1 MKTME
6 EAIQKLKELADEY
19 AELVNRMPIRHHTKI
34 QYGDNFYERIE
45 LYFTDDKK
53 YSIAFEKIEV
63 VEYLGIISIP
73 LNYTANDIERVYNE
87 AKRILKER
95 KEKIKKKAIN
105 EKRKKIEDLKKVL
118 TKLEEE
124 ENNN

>member
-1 MKTME
+1 MKT
-6 EAIQKLKELADEY
+6 AFLVLLFIWTILLIAAGWNNHGRKRIYEY
-19 AELVNRMPIRHHTKI
+19 PKRKMKC
-34 QYGDNFYERIE
+34 
-45 LYFTDDKK
+45 
-53 YSIAFEKIEV
+53 
-63 VEYLGIISIP
+63 
-73 LNYTANDIERVYNE
+73 NDIAAIRKYRITLAFYRDF

-95 KEKIKKKAIN
+95 KEEIKKKAIN